1 MSIPSIAAV
10 RKHVI
15 ARPGKAFVLA
25 ERDTGDRALFDS
37 KEEAETSLKKD
48 AAVINELK
56 DMLYAEQ
63 KRSILVVLQGM
74 DTSGK
79 SGTIKSV
86 FADTTPLGM
95 EVKAFKAPSSNELA
109 RDYLWR
115 VHNAVPKKGHVGIFD
130 RSHYEDVLVV
140 KVKGFAH
147 PEDIEKR
154 YDQINAFEKHLAE
167 NGVTIVKCMLNI
179 GYEEQGIRLRERLE
193 EQHKL
198 WKFNPADLDDRVLWK
213 DYMAAYQTAV
223 ERCSTRHTPWYVIP
237 ADSRTRRNA
246 IIARLVRGALED
258 MNLSWPDPGYRAA
271 DFDFS

>member
-10 RKHVI
+10 RRHLV
-15 ARPGKAFVLA
+15 AGPGKSFELSG
-25 ERDTGDRALFDS
+25 RNTGDRTLFEDKS
-37 KEEAETSLKKD
+37 LAETSLKKD

-56 DMLYAEQ
+56 DILYAEQ

-95 EVKAFKAPSSNELA
+95 EVKAFKAPSTNELA

-140 KVKGFAH
+140 KVRGFAS
-147 PEDIEKR
+147 PDDIEKR
-154 YDQINAFEKHLAE
+154 YDQINAFEKHLTE

-179 GYEEQGIRLRERLE
+179 GYEEQGIRLRERLTE
-193 EQHKL
+193 EHKL
-198 WKFNPADLDDRVLWK
+198 WKFNPADLDDRALWK
-213 DYMAAYQTAV
+213 DYMAAYETAV
-223 ERCSTRHTPWYVIP
+223 RRCSTRHSPWYVIP

-246 IIARLVRGALED
+246 MIARLVRGALED
-258 MNLSWPDPGYRAA
+258 MKLGWPSSDYKAE

>member
-1 MSIPSIAAV
+1 MSIPSISEV
-10 RKHVI
+10 RKHLI
-15 ARPGKAFVLA
+15 AEPGKPFDLSKRDSSERSLFEDKSLA
-25 ERDTGDRALFDS
+25 
-37 KEEAETSLKKD
+37 KTSLKKD

-56 DMLYAEQ
+56 DILYAEK

-74 DTSGK
+74 DTAGK

-140 KVKGFAH
+140 KVRGFAS
-147 PEDIEKR
+147 PEDVELR
-154 YDQINAFEKHLAE
+154 YDQINSFEKHLSE
-167 NGVTIVKCMLNI
+167 NGVTIIKCMLNI

-193 EQHKL
+193 EQHKY
-198 WKFNPADLDDRVLWK
+198 WKFNPADLDDRALWK
-213 DYMAAYQTAV
+213 EFMAAYETAV
-223 ERCSTRHTPWYVIP
+223 QRCSTEHSPWYVIP

-246 IIARLVRGALED
+246 MIARLVRGALEE
-258 MNLSWPDPGYRAA
+258 MSLSWPESEYRLE